1 LLILLGKTWIEVI
14 NMIYLEII
22 VALILAAAF
31 FRFYSHKRNTDY
43 QTQLLAHHID
53 KSDEMKQTLAIG
65 LYMRFRK
72 ENEDGNSLSTSYLKQ
87 DPIMFESFVAEVIE
101 RAKGGSTWV
110 SPPVGDFGVDFEHT
124 TEDGLYL
131 GQVKCKQGDLPF
143 NDIALVH
150 SNMIKRGAIGG
161 YVITTSSFT
170 PAAREYAL
178 GLDIELIEGVQLVEL
193 WLEGLENAEQEIKS
207 VIPSYV

>member
-1 LLILLGKTWIEVI
+1 
-14 NMIYLEII
+14 MIYLEIL
-22 VALILAAAF
+22 VALILAGAF
-31 FRFYSHKRNTDY
+31 VKFYSHKTNTDY

-53 KSDEMKQTLAIG
+53 KSEEMKKTLAIG

-72 ENEDGNSLSTSYLKQ
+72 ETEEDKCLSTSYLKQ

-110 SPPVGDFGVDFEHT
+110 SPPTGDFGVDFEHT
-124 TEDGLYL
+124 TEEGLYL
-131 GQVKCKQGDLPF
+131 GQVKCKQDDLPF

-150 SNMIKRGAIGG
+150 SNMIKKGAIGG

-170 PAAREYAL
+170 PAAREYAQ
-178 GLDIELIEGVQLVEL
+178 GLDIELIEGIQLVDL
-193 WLEGLENAEQEIKS
+193 WMKGLENAEQEIKEI
-207 VIPSYV
+207 IPSYV

>member
-1 LLILLGKTWIEVI
+1 MF
-14 NMIYLEII
+14 MIYLEIL
-22 VALILAAAF
+22 VALILAGAF
-31 FRFYSHKRNTDY
+31 VKFYSHKTNRDY

-53 KSDEMKQTLAIG
+53 KSEEMKKTLAIG

-72 ENEDGNSLSTSYLKQ
+72 EIEEDKSLSTSYLKQ

-110 SPPVGDFGVDFEHT
+110 SPPTGDFGVDFEHT
-124 TEDGLYL
+124 TEEGLYL
-131 GQVKCKQGDLPF
+131 GQVKCKQADLPF

-150 SNMIKRGAIGG
+150 SNMIKKGAIGG

-170 PAAREYAL
+170 PAAREYAQ
-178 GLDIELIEGVQLVEL
+178 GLDIELIEGIQLVDL
-193 WLEGLENAEQEIKS
+193 WMKGLENAEQEIKEI
-207 VIPSYV
+207 IPSYV

>member
-1 LLILLGKTWIEVI
+1 
-14 NMIYLEII
+14 MIYIEII

-31 FRFYSHKRNTDY
+31 FQFYSHKKKTDY
-43 QTQLLAHHID
+43 QTQLLAQHID
-53 KSDEMKQTLAIG
+53 KSEEMKKTLAIG

-72 ENEDGNSLSTSYLKQ
+72 EIEEDKVLSSSYLKQ

-110 SPPVGDFGVDFEHT
+110 SPPTGDFGIDFEHT

-131 GQVKCKQGDLPF
+131 GQVKCYRGDLPF
-143 NDIALVH
+143 EAIALVH
-150 SNMIKRGAIGG
+150 SNIVKRDAVGG
-161 YVITTSSFT
+161 YVITTGSFT
-170 PAAREYAL
+170 PAAREYAK

-193 WLEGLENAEQEIKS
+193 WLEGLEYAEQEIRE
-207 VIPSYV
+207 VIPTHI